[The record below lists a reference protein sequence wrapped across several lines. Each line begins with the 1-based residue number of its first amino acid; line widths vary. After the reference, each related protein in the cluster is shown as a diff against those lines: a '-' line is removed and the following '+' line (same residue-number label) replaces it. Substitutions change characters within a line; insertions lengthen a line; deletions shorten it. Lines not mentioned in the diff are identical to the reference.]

1 MTENAVAFGDVK
13 NMSTEEYFNGN
24 KFSIDAFN
32 AKYAQKK
39 DGKIET
45 YVESLKRV
53 CDYVASC
60 EETEESRAYWSARW
74 FDEIFSDYWHPAG
87 SIMQGADSGKN
98 VSLSNC
104 TTISMGVRDDENEW
118 DSLESIIKNTAYT
131 VAKTAAYRQGL
142 GVDFSRIRP
151 KGLNVLNSSNIS
163 SGAIH
168 WMKFIDSIGNYIGQ
182 AGRVPAMLFSINV
195 NHPDVEEFIQVKSD
209 YTKIQNANISVQI
222 TNDFM
227 EAVKNNGEWELKFEV
242 KGHSKG
248 DRIYI
253 DKHSI
258 DSESAQEK
266 DTGRWYYISKRDRQ
280 AETISRMVS
289 AKGLLELLAK
299 NMTANAEP
307 GIQFI
312 DMAKYW
318 SNSDYV
324 YDENAEYDTRILS
337 TNAPFVGSTMVN
349 TKEYGS
355 KTIKELYELGSATL
369 YSFKTEKIEVLASFK
384 KYENQQVWEI
394 VLENGSTF
402 KCSGEHKWPSPNM
415 VETKNLVIGD
425 ELQHL
430 KNGEIE
436 FVKIKSITA
445 TEDFEDMY
453 CAYVPEG
460 HIFFVEDDY
469 LTSNCS
475 EQYLSRESLCVLA
488 SVNCGAFSTEN
499 YEDSLKKIAYS
510 VNRFLDNVNE
520 MEYRE
525 NTYATPHQKLA
536 IKQLRRT
543 GAGITNIAGWLFKA
557 NLEYG
562 SKEANEAIEKFNER
576 YNYFLYES
584 SINLGHEK
592 GSFGAFSKE
601 KYTQSPFI
609 KMLENKGL
617 VFDAMRNVTCSS
629 VAPTGTLSLMFRDFV
644 MSYGVEPAFGIYF
657 WKRTRISGNYE
668 YYFCVPSVVRE
679 YYKEK
684 GFEIPMDSDTII
696 DTWDGSKGKVIAEFI
711 DKHKEQLAIKFKNS
725 TEVPVLDKLDLMSK
739 LMKDVDSSI
748 SVTYTLP
755 ENADWKDSYDLIV
768 NAYDKG
774 VKSIAAFPDKK
785 MYGIVSFI
793 PFKELAFKLKDEG
806 VSFFPG
812 NFTTEEFNELN
823 IQTPTNDQK
832 VAGNAEKR
840 QKTLEADLYVVTS
853 KGKKYIMVIGV
864 QNNRLYEM
872 FGGLLKDQSLFKFAH
887 KKGKITKVKQ
897 GHYSLEIGDD
907 IAIGDFGD
915 YFTPTEQIL
924 FRMISTSL
932 RHGIPIKFIVEQLS
946 KGSDDMSALS
956 STAARVLKKYIKDGE
971 KVSGG
976 KCPSCGAD
984 LIYHD
989 GCASCGNSC
998 GYSKCS

>member
-1 MTENAVAFGDVK
+1 MTENTVAFGDVK

-60 EETEESRAYWSARW
+60 EETEEAREYWSARW

-87 SIMQGADSGKN
+87 SIMQGANSGKN
-98 VSLSNC
+98 VSMANC
-104 TTISMGVRDDENEW
+104 TTISLGARDEENEW

-182 AGRVPAMLFSINV
+182 AGRRPAMLFSINV

-227 EAVKNNGEWELKFEV
+227 EAVKNNGEWELKFEI

-248 DRIYI
+248 DKIYI

-258 DSESAQEK
+258 DSDCVQEK
-266 DTGRWYYISKRDRQ
+266 DTDRWYYIAKKDRKE
-280 AETISRMVS
+280 ETISRKVN

-337 TNAPFVGSTMVN
+337 TNA
-349 TKEYGS
+349 
-355 KTIKELYELGSATL
+355 
-369 YSFKTEKIEVLASFK
+369 
-384 KYENQQVWEI
+384 
-394 VLENGSTF
+394 
-402 KCSGEHKWPSPNM
+402 
-415 VETKNLVIGD
+415 
-425 ELQHL
+425 
-430 KNGEIE
+430 
-436 FVKIKSITA
+436 
-445 TEDFEDMY
+445 
-453 CAYVPEG
+453 
-460 HIFFVEDDY
+460 
-469 LTSNCS
+469 CS

-499 YEDSLKKIAYS
+499 YEDRLKKIAYS

-520 MEYRE
+520 MEYRDD
-525 NTYATPHQKLA
+525 TYATPHQKLA

-584 SINLGHEK
+584 SIKLGHEK

-684 GFEIPMDSDTII
+684 GFEIPMESDTII

-832 VAGNAEKR
+832 VAGHAEKR

-853 KGKKYIMVIGV
+853 KGKKYIMVLGI

-989 GCASCGNSC
+989 GCASCSASC
-998 GYSKCS
+998 GFSKCG

>member
-1 MTENAVAFGDVK
+1 MTENTVAFGDVK

-60 EETEESRAYWSARW
+60 EETEEAREYWSARW

-87 SIMQGADSGKN
+87 SIMQGANSGKN
-98 VSLSNC
+98 VSMANC
-104 TTISMGVRDDENEW
+104 TTISLGARDEENEW

-182 AGRVPAMLFSINV
+182 AGRRPAMLFSINV

-227 EAVKNNGEWELKFEV
+227 EAVKNNGEWELKFEI

-248 DRIYI
+248 DKIYI

-258 DSESAQEK
+258 DSDCVQEK
-266 DTGRWYYISKRDRQ
+266 DTDRWYYIAKKDRKE
-280 AETISRMVS
+280 ETISRKVN

-337 TNAPFVGSTMVN
+337 TNA
-349 TKEYGS
+349 
-355 KTIKELYELGSATL
+355 
-369 YSFKTEKIEVLASFK
+369 
-384 KYENQQVWEI
+384 
-394 VLENGSTF
+394 
-402 KCSGEHKWPSPNM
+402 
-415 VETKNLVIGD
+415 
-425 ELQHL
+425 
-430 KNGEIE
+430 
-436 FVKIKSITA
+436 
-445 TEDFEDMY
+445 
-453 CAYVPEG
+453 
-460 HIFFVEDDY
+460 
-469 LTSNCS
+469 CS

-499 YEDSLKKIAYS
+499 YEDRLKKIAYS

-520 MEYRE
+520 MEYRDD
-525 NTYATPHQKLA
+525 TYATPHQKLA

-584 SINLGHEK
+584 SIKLGHEK

-684 GFEIPMDSDTII
+684 GFEIPMESDTII

-832 VAGNAEKR
+832 VAGHAEKR

-853 KGKKYIMVIGV
+853 KGKKYIMVLGI

-989 GCASCGNSC
+989 GCASCAATC
-998 GYSKCS
+998 GYSRCN

>member
-1 MTENAVAFGDVK
+1 MTENTVAFGDVK

-98 VSLSNC
+98 VSMANC
-104 TTISMGVRDDENEW
+104 TTISLGVRDDENEW

-142 GVDFSRIRP
+142 GVDFSRVRP

-182 AGRVPAMLFSINV
+182 AGRRPAMLFSINV

-227 EAVKNNGEWELKFEV
+227 EAVKNNGEWELKFEI

-248 DRIYI
+248 DKIYI

-258 DSESAQEK
+258 DSDCVQEK
-266 DTGRWYYISKRDRQ
+266 DNGRWYYIAKKDRKE
-280 AETISRMVS
+280 ETISRKVN

-324 YDENAEYDTRILS
+324 YDENSEYDTRILS
-337 TNAPFVGSTMVN
+337 TNA
-349 TKEYGS
+349 
-355 KTIKELYELGSATL
+355 
-369 YSFKTEKIEVLASFK
+369 
-384 KYENQQVWEI
+384 
-394 VLENGSTF
+394 
-402 KCSGEHKWPSPNM
+402 
-415 VETKNLVIGD
+415 
-425 ELQHL
+425 
-430 KNGEIE
+430 
-436 FVKIKSITA
+436 
-445 TEDFEDMY
+445 
-453 CAYVPEG
+453 
-460 HIFFVEDDY
+460 
-469 LTSNCS
+469 CS

-520 MEYRE
+520 MEYRDD
-525 NTYATPHQKLA
+525 TYATPHQKIA

-629 VAPTGTLSLMFRDFV
+629 VAPTGTLTLMFRDFV

-684 GFEIPMDSDTII
+684 GFEIPMESDTII

-853 KGKKYIMVIGV
+853 KGKKYIMVLGV

-946 KGSDDMSALS
+946 KGSEDMSALS

-976 KCPSCGAD
+976 KCPSCGAE

-989 GCASCGNSC
+989 GCASCAATC
-998 GYSKCS
+998 GYSRCN